1 MMNNIS
7 SFLRRTAGL
16 LVLAALGVASVSSC
30 DIAEISCDDSAKKD
44 LTPLST
50 PQPRLVSATVSSL
63 TFAWDKVADAVQYGY
78 QLIGPDGSS
87 VDGGTTSG
95 TSAVIEGLRDNVT
108 YTFQLSAFAEATGSS
123 LGTSAIA
130 ELQCAT
136 GAIQPLGK
144 PVLSIETG
152 DGTATIS
159 WEAVENADSYGY
171 SYIAEE
177 DTAVTGETSNTSLT
191 LNLASG
197 SYTLTLWAQSEDEAY
212 SDSEKATA
220 QFDVVRNDRD
230 ESWSVKG
237 TVDDGAG
244 NTWKATMVAWS
255 DGSYTIRD
263 WYNVEGYDLEFYVND
278 DGSISVANYYED
290 YYPNIW
296 VESGDDTD
304 NGWVQL
310 YTTTYGSDYYSY
322 FLGNQKGGNVMVYNY
337 RTSNWYTF
345 SWPSTSSR
353 EESWSVKGT
362 VDDGAGNKWEAILVA
377 WKDGTYTIEDWYNVT
392 GYDFDFTVNADKSI
406 TAINCYAS
414 YLPAVWIGSGD
425 SVDSGWVKI
434 YTDGGY
440 SSFTGNKSAGGEVW
454 FYSYRTSGYYD
465 FVWESSGGEEGG
477 LTVDD
482 IVGTYAQNSTGEQI
496 FDGYNWTAFTSTNDV
511 TITKVDD
518 TTVTVTGI
526 MKADYSLTAKFDAAA
541 ATLTFEPQAWLDW
554 YVFCTYNAPTT
565 SVTAN
570 INDGVI
576 TLSDWTAYYTEY
588 SYSYVWS
595 AKTVLTKK

>member
-16 LVLAALGVASVSSC
+16 LVLAALGVASVS
-30 DIAEISCDDSAKKD
+30 SCDDSAKKD

-171 SYIAEE
+171 SYVAEE
-177 DTAVTGETSNTSLT
+177 GTAVTGETSNTSLT
-191 LNLASG
+191 LNLATG

-244 NTWKATMVAWS
+244 NTWEATMVAWS

-278 DGSISVANYYED
+278 DGSIYVANYYED

-304 NGWVQL
+304 NGRVQL

-337 RTSNWYTF
+337 RTSNCYTF

-362 VDDGAGNKWEAILVA
+362 VDDGDGTKWEATLVA
-377 WKDGTYTIEDWYNVT
+377 WKDGTYTIEDWYNVA
-392 GYDFDFTVNADKSI
+392 GYDFDFTVNADRSI

-425 SVDSGWVKI
+425 SVDDGWVKI
-434 YTDGGY
+434 YTDDGY
-440 SSFTGNKSAGGEVW
+440 SSFTGNKSAGGEIW
-454 FYSYRTSGYYD
+454 FYSYRTGGYYD

-482 IVGTYAQNSTGEQI
+482 IVGTYAQNNTYRLW
-496 FDGYNWTAFTSTNDV
+496 YNNAWNNYAPTNDI

-518 TTVTVTGI
+518 TTVSIEGFISTLTDGGKVINATV
-526 MKADYSLTAKFDAAA
+526 DTAK
-541 ATLTFEPQAWLDW
+541 ATLSFEPQMVDDW
-554 YVFCTYNAPTT
+554 YKLAGQNAITD
-565 SVTAN
+565 SVTATWD
-570 INDGVI
+570 DGTI
-576 TLSDWTAYYTEY
+576 TFGDWSLWYDGYAYAYSTA
-588 SYSYVWS
+588 
-595 AKTVLTKK
+595 TVLTKK